1 MMTPEQINTIIA
13 TQKKNDENF
22 SAKDISDEHHTFG
35 DLYHGRM
42 IMSACDYLNQ

>member
-22 SAKDISDEHHTFG
+22 SAKDISDTEVYN
-35 DLYHGRM
+35 DVLIKLKKGRT
-42 IMSACDYLNQ
+42 LR

>member
-22 SAKDISDEHHTFG
+22 SAKDISDTEVYYALYALAHT
-35 DLYHGRM
+35 L
-42 IMSACDYLNQ
+42 